1 MEITKSEIAKLS
13 RLGKDMHSKLGKMGM
28 FKEVKVYEK
37 RLEEGKIT
45 NGIGYPIIG
54 IEKFLGYYDSS
65 MNIAYNPSISLTTD
79 FSRAEA
85 FCQYMRNGKD
95 EVVLD
100 GTASDKYTKRMEK
113 ALGLFKKANGIS
125 GSFKFYI
132 IRNKRYE
139 DAKGL
144 GESASVASAA
154 SEALAKCVFGE
165 EAANDRRLVSM
176 YARLVSGSGTRSSSG
191 GVSMWLSY
199 PGIKSS
205 QCYAEQLDVK
215 PNELHFFAI
224 PEKSS
229 IETIGAH
236 DAAKRSDFYKPW
248 VFGKFSRFLDEIEFS
263 GIDALLEAAEK
274 DTFRLDA
281 VLMSGGMFVH
291 NDRSLQRIKK
301 FMDFKQTEDR
311 VFMSA
316 DTGPSLVFF
325 SRNINS
331 LASLKEFLGE
341 EVLDGRVP
349 SPSSSANGLRMP
361 KEALAFFE
369 S

>member
-1 MEITKSEIAKLS
+1 MEMTKSDILKLS
-13 RLGKDMHSKLGKMGM
+13 QLGREVHSKLDKKGM
-28 FKEVKVYEK
+28 FKEVKKHEK
-37 RLEEGKIT
+37 GLEEGRIT
-45 NGIGYPIIG
+45 NGTGYPIIG

-79 FSRAEA
+79 FSMAEA
-85 FCQYMRNGKD
+85 FCQYLRSGKD

-100 GTASDKYTKRMEK
+100 GISSDKYTKRMEK
-113 ALGLFKKANGIS
+113 ALGFFKKENRIS
-125 GSFKFYI
+125 GSFRFYI
-132 IRNKRYE
+132 ARKKRYK

-154 SEALAKCVFGE
+154 SEALVKCVYGE
-165 EAANDRRLVSM
+165 EASKDRRLVSM

-205 QCYAEQLDVK
+205 QCYAERL
-215 PNELHFFAI
+215 NEKQNNINFFAI
-224 PEKSS
+224 PEKSK

-236 DAAKRSDFYKPW
+236 DAAKKSDFYKHW
-248 VFGKFSRFLDEIEFS
+248 VFGKFSRFLDEVEFS
-263 GIDALLEAAEK
+263 GIDQLLEAAER

-301 FMDFKQTEDR
+301 FMDFKETDNR

-325 SRNINS
+325 SRS
-331 LASLKEFLGE
+331 AKALASLKKFLGE
-341 EVLDGRVP
+341 EVLQGSIPRP
-349 SPSSSANGLRMP
+349 ASSARSLQLPR
-361 KEALAFFE
+361 EASAFFE

>member
-1 MEITKSEIAKLS
+1 MTKSEIARLS
-13 RLGKDMHSKLGKMGM
+13 RLGKDMHSKLGKRGM
-28 FKEVKVYEK
+28 FKEIEAQEK
-37 RLEEGKIT
+37 SLEEGKIT

-85 FCQYMRNGKD
+85 FCQYARNGKD
-95 EVVLD
+95 EVVQD
-100 GTASDKYTKRMEK
+100 GASSDKYTKRMEK

-125 GSFKFYI
+125 GSFRFYI
-132 IRNKRYE
+132 TRKKRYE

-165 EAANDRRLVSM
+165 EASNDRRLISM

-215 PNELHFFAI
+215 PNDIHFFAI
-224 PEKSS
+224 PEKST
-229 IETIGAH
+229 IETISAH

-263 GIDALLEAAEK
+263 GTDALLETAEK

-291 NDRSLQRIKK
+291 NDRSLQRIKR
-301 FMDFKQTEDR
+301 FMDFKETDDR

-316 DTGPSLVFF
+316 DTGPSLVFL
-325 SRNINS
+325 SKS
-331 LASLKEFLGE
+331 VKALASLKKFFGE
-341 EVLDGRVP
+341 EVLEGSVP
-349 SPSSSANGLRMP
+349 SSNLSTIGLRLP
-361 KEALAFFE
+361 KEAKKSFE

>member
-1 MEITKSEIAKLS
+1 MEMTKSEIAKLS
-13 RLGKDMHSKLGKMGM
+13 RLGREMHSKLGRKGM
-28 FKEVKVYEK
+28 FEEVKKHEK
-37 RLEEGKIT
+37 SLEEGRIT
-45 NGIGYPIIG
+45 NGVGYPIIG

-85 FCQYMRNGKD
+85 FCQYLRNGKD

-100 GTASDKYTKRMEK
+100 GASSDKYMKRMEK
-113 ALGLFKKANGIS
+113 ALDFFKRENRIS
-125 GSFKFYI
+125 GSFRFYI
-132 IRNKRYE
+132 TRKKRYK

-154 SEALAKCVFGE
+154 SEALVKCVYGE
-165 EAANDRRLVSM
+165 EASKDRRLVSM

-191 GVSMWLSY
+191 GISMWLSY
-199 PGIKSS
+199 PGIKSG
-205 QCYAEQLDVK
+205 QCYAEQL
-215 PNELHFFAI
+215 NEKQNDINLFAI
-224 PEKSS
+224 PEKSK

-248 VFGKFSRFLDEIEFS
+248 VFGKLSRFLDEIEFA
-263 GIDALLEAAEK
+263 GIDQLLQAAEN

-301 FMDFKQTEDR
+301 FMDFKETDDR

-316 DTGPSLVFF
+316 DTGPSLVFL
-325 SRNINS
+325 SRNAKSLNS
-331 LASLKEFLGE
+331 LKKFLGDE
-341 EVLDGRVP
+341 ALEGAVP
-349 SPSSSANGLRMP
+349 KASTSSEKLKMP
-361 KEALAFFE
+361 KEAESFFK
-369 S
+369 